1 MSFTRFS
8 YWLRGDRP
16 ELGPDQRER
25 LALETARN
33 RIFITGAMFV
43 VGFSWITYG
52 LVDASVLRQGN
63 EPAVASGTDTRELK
77 TERADIVDRSGMLL
91 ATDLP
96 TNSLYADARVVKDP
110 VESADQ
116 LLTVLP
122 DLDRDTL
129 IRHLSSRKAFVWL
142 RRNLTPEQQYEVNS
156 LGIPGLNFQRE
167 ERRVYPHGRLFSHL
181 LGFTDI
187 DNNGIAG
194 AEREFDNELRI
205 NNGPLELSLD
215 TRVQYALEEEVENA
229 METYSAVGA
238 AGLVMDVY
246 TGEVVAMTSL
256 PNFDPHRPGQ
266 APADARFNRSTLGVY
281 EMGSVFKLFN
291 TAIALETGTSTLNSV
306 YDATE
311 PLRIARFSIRD
322 YHAENRWL
330 TLPEILVHSSN
341 IGSARMAMAFGG
353 ENQQKYLKKLGMLD
367 KPQIELPEVG
377 GPLVPNPWREINTMT
392 ISFGHGLAVTPLQV
406 VSGISTIVNGGI
418 RRPATIL
425 KQDGAPAG
433 ERVFSQKTS
442 EQLRR
447 LMRLVVTEGSGK
459 KAEVAGYFLGGKTG
473 TSEKLVNG
481 RYVKN
486 ARMSTF
492 VAAFPMQDPK
502 YVVLVTL
509 DEPKG
514 TKETYG
520 FATAGWVSAPAVGK
534 VVTRIAPLLGIE
546 PANAK
551 APEIEQ
557 ALQIELR
564 KGERKLASF

>member
-33 RIFITGAMFV
+33 RIFITGAMFII
-43 VGFSWITYG
+43 GFCWITYG

-63 EPAVASGTDTRELK
+63 EPAVASGTDARELK
-77 TERADIVDRSGMLL
+77 TERADIIDRNGLLL

-110 VESADQ
+110 VESADL

-167 ERRVYPHGRLFSHL
+167 ERRVYPHGRLFSHV

-205 NNGPLELSLD
+205 NNGPLQLSLD
-215 TRVQYALEEEVENA
+215 TRVQFALEEEVENA

-246 TGEVVAMTSL
+246 TGEVIAMTSL

-330 TLPEILVHSSN
+330 TVPEILVHSSN

-353 ENQQKYLKKLGMLD
+353 ENQKKYLKKLGM
-367 KPQIELPEVG
+367 
-377 GPLVPNPWREINTMT
+377 
-392 ISFGHGLAVTPLQV
+392 A
-406 VSGISTIVNGGI
+406 
-418 RRPATIL
+418 
-425 KQDGAPAG
+425 
-433 ERVFSQKTS
+433 
-442 EQLRR
+442 
-447 LMRLVVTEGSGK
+447 
-459 KAEVAGYFLGGKTG
+459 
-473 TSEKLVNG
+473 
-481 RYVKN
+481 
-486 ARMSTF
+486 
-492 VAAFPMQDPK
+492 
-502 YVVLVTL
+502 
-509 DEPKG
+509 
-514 TKETYG
+514 
-520 FATAGWVSAPAVGK
+520 
-534 VVTRIAPLLGIE
+534 
-546 PANAK
+546 
-551 APEIEQ
+551 
-557 ALQIELR
+557 
-564 KGERKLASF
+564 

>member
-1 MSFTRFS
+1 MSLTRFS

-33 RIFITGAMFV
+33 RIFITGTMFII
-43 VGFSWITYG
+43 GFCWITYG

-77 TERADIVDRSGMLL
+77 TERADIVDRKGILL

-110 VESADQ
+110 VESTDL

-142 RRNLTPEQQYEVNS
+142 RRNLTPEQQYDVNS

-167 ERRVYPHGRLFSHL
+167 ERRVYPHGRLLSHV

-215 TRVQYALEEEVENA
+215 TRVQYALEEEVESA

-238 AGLVMDVY
+238 AGLVMDAY

-311 PLRIARFSIRD
+311 PLAIGGFRIRD

-353 ENQQKYLKKLGMLD
+353 ENQRKYLKKLGMLD

-406 VSGISTIVNGGI
+406 VSGISTLVNGGI

-442 EQLRR
+442 DLMRR
-447 LMRLVVTEGSGK
+447 LMRLVVTDGSGK

-551 APEIEQ
+551 APVIEQ

>member
-1 MSFTRFS
+1 MSLTRFS

-33 RIFITGAMFV
+33 RIFITGAMFII
-43 VGFSWITYG
+43 GFCWITYG
-52 LVDASVLRQGN
+52 LIDASVLRQGN

-77 TERADIVDRSGMLL
+77 TERADIIDRNGILL

-110 VESADQ
+110 VESADL

-129 IRHLSSRKAFVWL
+129 ISHLSSRKAFVWI
-142 RRNLTPEQQYEVNS
+142 RRNLTPEQQYDVNS

-167 ERRVYPHGRLFSHL
+167 ERRVYPHGRLFSHV

-215 TRVQYALEEEVENA
+215 TRVQYALAEEVESA

-291 TAIALETGTSTLNSV
+291 TAIALETGTSTLNSA

-311 PLRIARFSIRD
+311 PLAIGGFRIRD
-322 YHAENRWL
+322 YHGENRWL
-330 TLPEILVHSSN
+330 TLPEILVYSSN

-353 ENQQKYLKKLGMLD
+353 ETQRKYLKKLGMLD
-367 KPQIELPEVG
+367 KPQIEIPEVG
-377 GPLVPNPWREINTMT
+377 GPLVPNPWRDINTMT

-406 VSGISTIVNGGI
+406 VSGISTLVNGGI

-442 EQLRR
+442 ELLRR
-447 LMRLVVTEGSGK
+447 LMRLVVTDGSGK
-459 KAEVAGYFLGGKTG
+459 NAEVAGYFLGGKTG

>member
-1 MSFTRFS
+1 
-8 YWLRGDRP
+8 
-16 ELGPDQRER
+16 
-25 LALETARN
+25 
-33 RIFITGAMFV
+33 
-43 VGFSWITYG
+43 
-52 LVDASVLRQGN
+52 LRQGN
-63 EPAVASGTDTRELK
+63 EPEMASGSDTRELK
-77 TERADIVDRSGMLL
+77 TERADIVDRNGMLI

-96 TNSLYADARVVKDP
+96 TNSLYADARVIKDP
-110 VESADQ
+110 VGSADQ

-122 DLDRDTL
+122 ELDRDTL
-129 IRHLSSRKAFVWL
+129 IRHLSSQKAFVWI
-142 RRNLTPEQQYEVNS
+142 RRNLTPEQQYAVNS
-156 LGIPGLNFQRE
+156 LGVPGLNFQRE
-167 ERRVYPHGRLFSHL
+167 ERRVYPHGRLFAHV

-194 AEREFDNELRI
+194 VERKFDNELRI
-205 NNGPLELSLD
+205 NNGPLQLSLD
-215 TRVQYALEEEVENA
+215 TRIQYALEEEVESA
-229 METYSAVGA
+229 MKTYDAVGA
-238 AGLVMDVY
+238 TGMVMDIY
-246 TGEVVAMTSL
+246 TGEVLGMMSL
-256 PNFDPHRPGQ
+256 PDFDPHRPGQ
-266 APADARFNRSTLGVY
+266 APADARFNRATLGVY

-291 TAIALETGTSTLNSV
+291 TAIALETGTVNLQSM
-306 YDATE
+306 YDASQ
-311 PLRIARFSIRD
+311 PIRVGRFAISD
-322 YHAENRWL
+322 YRGENRWL
-330 TLPEILVHSSN
+330 SVAEIIKYSSN
-341 IGSARMAMAFGG
+341 IGSARIALDFGT
-353 ENQQKYLKKLGMLD
+353 ETQRKYLKKFGILD
-367 KPQIELPEVG
+367 TPKIELPEVG
-377 GPLVPNPWREINTMT
+377 SPLVPNPWREVNTMT

-406 VSGISTIVNGGI
+406 VSGISALANGGI
-418 RRPATIL
+418 LRPATIL

-433 ERVFSQKTS
+433 ERIISRQTS
-442 EQLRR
+442 DKMRR
-447 LMRLVVTEGSGK
+447 LMRLVVTDGSGK
-459 KAEVAGYFLGGKTG
+459 KAEVPGYFLGGKTG

-557 ALQIELR
+557 ALQIDLR

>member
-1 MSFTRFS
+1 MSFTRFT

-33 RIFITGAMFV
+33 RIFITGAMFII
-43 VGFSWITYG
+43 GFCWITYG

-63 EPAVASGTDTRELK
+63 EPAVASGTDARELK
-77 TERADIVDRSGMLL
+77 TERADIVDRNGILL

-129 IRHLSSRKAFVWL
+129 IRHLSSRKPFVWL

-156 LGIPGLNFQRE
+156 LGVPGLNFQRE
-167 ERRVYPHGRLFSHL
+167 ERRVYPHGRLFAHV

-194 AEREFDNELRI
+194 AERKFDNELRI
-205 NNGPLELSLD
+205 NNGPLQLSLD
-215 TRVQYALEEEVENA
+215 TRVQYALEEEVGSA

-238 AGLVMDVY
+238 AGLVMDIY

-266 APADARFNRSTLGVY
+266 APADARFNRATLGVY

-291 TAIALETGTSTLNSV
+291 TAIALETGTATLNSV

-330 TLPEILVHSSN
+330 TVPEILVHSSN

-353 ENQQKYLKKLGMLD
+353 DNQQKYLKKLGMLD
-367 KPQIELPEVG
+367 KPEIELPEVG
-377 GPLVPNPWREINTMT
+377 GPLVPSPWREINTMT
-392 ISFGHGLAVTPLQV
+392 IAFGHGLAVTPLQV
-406 VSGISTIVNGGI
+406 VSGISTIANGGI
-418 RRPATIL
+418 RRPATIV

-433 ERVFSQKTS
+433 ERVFSQQTS

>member
-1 MSFTRFS
+1 MSLTRFS

-33 RIFITGAMFV
+33 RIFITGAMFII
-43 VGFSWITYG
+43 GFCWITYG

-77 TERADIVDRSGMLL
+77 TERADIVDRNGMLL

-110 VESADQ
+110 VESADL

-129 IRHLSSRKAFVWL
+129 IRNLSSRKAFVWL

-167 ERRVYPHGRLFSHL
+167 ERRVYPHGRLLSHVV
-181 LGFTDI
+181 GFTDI

-215 TRVQYALEEEVENA
+215 TRVQYALEEEVETA

-246 TGEVVAMTSL
+246 TGEVIAMTSL

-306 YDATE
+306 FDATE
-311 PLRIARFSIRD
+311 PLAVGGFRIRD

-353 ENQQKYLKKLGMLD
+353 ENQRKYLKKLGMLD

-514 TKETYG
+514 TKETFG

-551 APEIEQ
+551 ASEIEQ

>member
-1 MSFTRFS
+1 MSLTRFS

-33 RIFITGAMFV
+33 RIFITGAMFII
-43 VGFSWITYG
+43 GFCWITYG
-52 LVDASVLRQGN
+52 LIDASVLRQGN

-77 TERADIVDRSGMLL
+77 TERADIVDRNGMLL

-110 VESADQ
+110 VESADL

-122 DLDRDTL
+122 DLDRDSL

-142 RRNLTPEQQYEVNS
+142 RRNLTPEQQYDVNS

-167 ERRVYPHGRLFSHL
+167 ERRVYPHGRLLSHV

-215 TRVQYALEEEVENA
+215 TRVQYALAEEVENA

-311 PLRIARFSIRD
+311 PLAIGGFRIRD
-322 YHAENRWL
+322 YHGENRWL

-353 ENQQKYLKKLGMLD
+353 ETQQKYLKKLGMLD

-377 GPLVPNPWREINTMT
+377 GPLVPNPWRDINTMT

-406 VSGISTIVNGGI
+406 VSGISTLVNGGI

-442 EQLRR
+442 ERLRR
-447 LMRLVVTEGSGK
+447 LMRLVVTDGSGK
-459 KAEVAGYFLGGKTG
+459 NAEVAGYFLGGKTG

-514 TKETYG
+514 TKETY
-520 FATAGWVSAPAVGK
+520 
-534 VVTRIAPLLGIE
+534 
-546 PANAK
+546 
-551 APEIEQ
+551 
-557 ALQIELR
+557 
-564 KGERKLASF
+564 

>member
-1 MSFTRFS
+1 MSLTRFS

-33 RIFITGAMFV
+33 RIFITGAMFII
-43 VGFSWITYG
+43 GFCWITYG
-52 LVDASVLRQGN
+52 LIDASVLRQGN

-77 TERADIVDRSGMLL
+77 TERADIVDRNGMLL

-96 TNSLYADARVVKDP
+96 TNSLYADARVVKAP
-110 VESADQ
+110 VESADL

-122 DLDRDTL
+122 DLDRDSL

-142 RRNLTPEQQYEVNS
+142 RRNLTPEQQYDVNS

-167 ERRVYPHGRLFSHL
+167 ERRVYPHGRLLSHV

-215 TRVQYALEEEVENA
+215 TRVQYALAEEVENA

-311 PLRIARFSIRD
+311 PLAIGGFRIRD
-322 YHAENRWL
+322 YHGENRWL

-353 ENQQKYLKKLGMLD
+353 ETQQKYLKKLGMLD

-377 GPLVPNPWREINTMT
+377 GPLVPNPWRDINTMT

-406 VSGISTIVNGGI
+406 VSGISTLVNGGI

-442 EQLRR
+442 ELLRR
-447 LMRLVVTEGSGK
+447 LMRLVVTDGSGK
-459 KAEVAGYFLGGKTG
+459 NAEVAGYFLGGKTG

>member
-16 ELGPDQRER
+16 ELGPEQRER
-25 LALETARN
+25 LAIETARN
-33 RIFITGAMFV
+33 RIFITGAMFII
-43 VGFSWITYG
+43 GFSWITYG

-77 TERADIVDRSGMLL
+77 TERADIVDRNGLLL

-96 TNSLYADARVVKDP
+96 TNSLYADARVIKDP
-110 VESADQ
+110 VGTADQ

-122 DLDRDTL
+122 DLDRDSL

-167 ERRVYPHGRLFSHL
+167 ERRVYPHGRLFAHA

-194 AEREFDNELRI
+194 VERKFDNELRI
-205 NNGPLELSLD
+205 NNGPLQLSLD
-215 TRVQYALEEEVENA
+215 TRVQYALDEEVSKA

-246 TGEVVAMTSL
+246 TGEVIAMTSL

-266 APADARFNRSTLGVY
+266 APADARFNRTTLGVY

-291 TAIALETGTSTLNSV
+291 TAIALDSGTSTLNSV

-311 PLRIARFSIRD
+311 PLRIARFAIRD

-330 TLPEILVHSSN
+330 TVPEILVHSSN

-353 ENQQKYLKKLGMLD
+353 ETQQKYLKKLGMLD

-418 RRPATIL
+418 RRPPTIL

-433 ERVFSQKTS
+433 ERVFSRTTS

-447 LMRLVVTEGSGK
+447 LMRLVVTDGSGK

>member
-1 MSFTRFS
+1 MSLTRFS

-33 RIFITGAMFV
+33 RIFITGAMFII
-43 VGFSWITYG
+43 GFCWITYG
-52 LVDASVLRQGN
+52 LIDASVLRQGN

-77 TERADIVDRSGMLL
+77 TERADIVDRNGMLL

-110 VESADQ
+110 VESADL

-167 ERRVYPHGRLFSHL
+167 ERRVYPHGRLLSHV

-215 TRVQYALEEEVENA
+215 TRVQYALAEEVENA

-311 PLRIARFSIRD
+311 PLAIGGFRIRD
-322 YHAENRWL
+322 YHGENRWL

-353 ENQQKYLKKLGMLD
+353 ETQQKYLKKLGMLD

-377 GPLVPNPWREINTMT
+377 GPLVPNPWRDINTMT

-406 VSGISTIVNGGI
+406 VSGISTLVNGGI

-442 EQLRR
+442 ELLRR
-447 LMRLVVTEGSGK
+447 LMRLVVTDGSGK
-459 KAEVAGYFLGGKTG
+459 NAEVAGYFLGGKTG

>member
-1 MSFTRFS
+1 MSFMRFS

-16 ELGPDQRER
+16 ELRPEQRER
-25 LALETARN
+25 LAIETARN
-33 RIFITGAMFV
+33 RIFITGAMFI
-43 VGFSWITYG
+43 VGFTWISYG
-52 LVDASVLRQGN
+52 LLDASVLRQGN

-77 TERADIVDRSGMLL
+77 TERADIIDRNGILL

-110 VESADQ
+110 VESADL
-116 LLTVLP
+116 LLTALP

-142 RRNLTPEQQYEVNS
+142 RRNLTPEQQYQVNS

-167 ERRVYPHGRLFSHL
+167 ERRVYPHGRLFAHT

-194 AEREFDNELRI
+194 VEREFDNELRI
-205 NNGPLELSLD
+205 NNGPLQLSLD
-215 TRVQYALEEEVENA
+215 TRVQYALEEEVQKA
-229 METYSAVGA
+229 METYSAAGA

-246 TGEVVAMTSL
+246 TGEVIGMTSL
-256 PNFDPHRPGQ
+256 PDFDPHRPGQ
-266 APADARFNRSTLGVY
+266 APADARFNRTTLGVY

-291 TAIALETGTSTLNSV
+291 TSIALETGSANLNSV
-306 YDATE
+306 FDATE
-311 PLRIARFSIRD
+311 PLRIARFAIRD

-330 TLPEILVHSSN
+330 TVPEILVHSSN

-353 ENQQKYLKKLGMLD
+353 ETQQKYLKKLGMLE
-367 KPQIELPEVG
+367 KPEIELPEVG
-377 GPLVPNPWREINTMT
+377 GPLLPHPWREINTMT
-392 ISFGHGLAVTPLQV
+392 ISYGHGIAVTPLQV
-406 VSGISTIVNGGI
+406 VNGISTIVNGGI
-418 RRPATIL
+418 RRPSTIV

-433 ERVFSQKTS
+433 ERVFSRKTS
-442 EQLRR
+442 DLMRR
-447 LMRLVVTEGSGK
+447 LMRLVVTDGSGK

>member
-1 MSFTRFS
+1 MSLTRFS

-33 RIFITGAMFV
+33 RIFITGAMFII
-43 VGFSWITYG
+43 GFCWITYG
-52 LVDASVLRQGN
+52 LIDASVLRQGN

-77 TERADIVDRSGMLL
+77 TERADIVDRNGMLL

-110 VESADQ
+110 VESADL

-122 DLDRDTL
+122 DLDRDSL

-142 RRNLTPEQQYEVNS
+142 RRNLTPEQQYDVNS

-167 ERRVYPHGRLFSHL
+167 ERRVYPHGRLLSHV

-215 TRVQYALEEEVENA
+215 TRVQYALAEEVENA

-311 PLRIARFSIRD
+311 PLAIGGFRIRD
-322 YHAENRWL
+322 YHGENRWL

-353 ENQQKYLKKLGMLD
+353 ETQQKYLKKLGMLD

-377 GPLVPNPWREINTMT
+377 GPLVPNPWRDINTMT

-406 VSGISTIVNGGI
+406 VSGISTLVNGGI

-442 EQLRR
+442 ELLRR
-447 LMRLVVTEGSGK
+447 LMRLVVTDGSGK
-459 KAEVAGYFLGGKTG
+459 NAEVAGYFLGGKTG

>member
-33 RIFITGAMFV
+33 RIFITGAMFII
-43 VGFSWITYG
+43 GFCWITYG

-77 TERADIVDRSGMLL
+77 TERADIVDRNGILL

-156 LGIPGLNFQRE
+156 LGVPGLNFQRE
-167 ERRVYPHGRLFSHL
+167 ERRVYPHGRLFSHA

-194 AEREFDNELRI
+194 AERKFDNELRI

-215 TRVQYALEEEVENA
+215 TRVQYALEEEVESA

-291 TAIALETGTSTLNSV
+291 TAIALETGTATLNSV

-330 TLPEILVHSSN
+330 TVPEILVHSSN

-353 ENQQKYLKKLGMLD
+353 DNQQKYLKKLGMLD

-433 ERVFSQKTS
+433 ERVFSQQTS

>member
-33 RIFITGAMFV
+33 RIFITGAMFII
-43 VGFSWITYG
+43 GFSWITYG

-77 TERADIVDRSGMLL
+77 TERADIVDRNGMLL

-110 VESADQ
+110 VESADM
-116 LLTVLP
+116 LLTALP

-129 IRHLSSRKAFVWL
+129 IRHLSSRKAFVWI

-167 ERRVYPHGRLFSHL
+167 ERRVYPHGRLFSHV

-205 NNGPLELSLD
+205 NNGPLQLSLD
-215 TRVQYALEEEVENA
+215 TRVQYALEEEIEQA

-238 AGLVMDVY
+238 AGLVMDIY
-246 TGEVVAMTSL
+246 TGEVIGMTSL

-311 PLRIARFSIRD
+311 PLRVARFAIRD

-330 TLPEILVHSSN
+330 TVPEILVHSSN
-341 IGSARMAMAFGG
+341 IGSARMALAFGG
-353 ENQQKYLKKLGMLD
+353 EAQRSYLKKLGMLD
-367 KPQIELPEVG
+367 KPEIELPEVG
-377 GPLVPNPWREINTMT
+377 GPLVPSPWRDINTMT

-406 VSGISTIVNGGI
+406 VSGISTIANGGI

-442 EQLRR
+442 ETLRR

>member
-1 MSFTRFS
+1 MSFHRFS

-16 ELGPDQRER
+16 ELSPDQRER
-25 LALETARN
+25 HAIETARN
-33 RIFITGAMFV
+33 RIFITGAMFA
-43 VGFSWITYG
+43 VGFVWITAG
-52 LVDASVLRQGN
+52 LVDATVLRQGN
-63 EPAVASGTDTRELK
+63 EPEMASGSDTRELK
-77 TERADIVDRSGMLL
+77 TERADIVDRNGMLI

-96 TNSLYADARVVKDP
+96 TNSLYADARVIKDP
-110 VESADQ
+110 VGSADQ

-122 DLDRDTL
+122 ELDRDTL
-129 IRHLSSRKAFVWL
+129 IRHLSSQKAFVWI
-142 RRNLTPEQQYEVNS
+142 RRNLTPEQQYAVNS
-156 LGIPGLNFQRE
+156 LGVPGLNFQRE
-167 ERRVYPHGRLFSHL
+167 ERRVYPHGRLFAHV

-194 AEREFDNELRI
+194 AERKFDNELRI
-205 NNGPLELSLD
+205 NNGPLQLSLD
-215 TRVQYALEEEVENA
+215 TRIQYALEEEVENA
-229 METYSAVGA
+229 MKTYDAVGA
-238 AGLVMDVY
+238 TGMVMDIY
-246 TGEVVAMTSL
+246 TGEVLGMMSL
-256 PNFDPHRPGQ
+256 PDFDPHRPGQ
-266 APADARFNRSTLGVY
+266 APADARFNRATLGVY

-291 TAIALETGTSTLNSV
+291 TAIALETGTVNLQSM
-306 YDATE
+306 YDASQ
-311 PLRIARFSIRD
+311 PIRVGRFAISD
-322 YHAENRWL
+322 YRGENRWL
-330 TLPEILVHSSN
+330 SVSEIIKYSSN
-341 IGSARMAMAFGG
+341 IGSARIALDFGT
-353 ENQQKYLKKLGMLD
+353 ETQRKYLKKFGILD
-367 KPQIELPEVG
+367 TPQIELPEVG
-377 GPLVPNPWREINTMT
+377 SPLVPNPWREVNTMT

-406 VSGISTIVNGGI
+406 VSGISALANGGI
-418 RRPATIL
+418 LRPATIL

-433 ERVFSQKTS
+433 ERIISRQTS
-442 EQLRR
+442 DKMRR
-447 LMRLVVTEGSGK
+447 LMRLVVTDGSGK
-459 KAEVAGYFLGGKTG
+459 KAEVPGYFLGGKTG

-557 ALQIELR
+557 ALHIDLR

>member
-33 RIFITGAMFV
+33 RIFITGAMFII
-43 VGFSWITYG
+43 GFSWITYG

-77 TERADIVDRSGMLL
+77 TERADIVDRNGMLL

-110 VESADQ
+110 VKSADM
-116 LLTVLP
+116 LLTALP

-167 ERRVYPHGRLFSHL
+167 ERRVYPHGRLFSHV

-205 NNGPLELSLD
+205 NNGPLQLSLD
-215 TRVQYALEEEVENA
+215 TRVQYALEEEIEQA

-238 AGLVMDVY
+238 AGLVMDIY
-246 TGEVVAMTSL
+246 TGEVIGMTSL

-311 PLRIARFSIRD
+311 PLRVARFAIRD

-330 TLPEILVHSSN
+330 TVPEILVHSSN
-341 IGSARMAMAFGG
+341 IGSARMALAFGG
-353 ENQQKYLKKLGMLD
+353 EAQRSYLKKLGMLD
-367 KPQIELPEVG
+367 KPEIELPEVG
-377 GPLVPNPWREINTMT
+377 GPLVPSPWRDINTMT

-406 VSGISTIVNGGI
+406 VSGISTIANGGI

-442 EQLRR
+442 ETLRR

>member
-1 MSFTRFS
+1 MSLTRFS

-33 RIFITGAMFV
+33 RIFITGAMFII
-43 VGFSWITYG
+43 GFCWITYG
-52 LVDASVLRQGN
+52 LIDASVLRQGN

-77 TERADIVDRSGMLL
+77 TERADIVDRNGMLL

-110 VESADQ
+110 VESADL

-122 DLDRDTL
+122 DLDRDSL

-142 RRNLTPEQQYEVNS
+142 RRNLTPEQQYDVNS

-167 ERRVYPHGRLFSHL
+167 ERRVYPHGRLLSHV

-215 TRVQYALEEEVENA
+215 TRVQYALAEEVENA

-311 PLRIARFSIRD
+311 PLAIGGFRIRD
-322 YHAENRWL
+322 YHGENRWL

-353 ENQQKYLKKLGMLD
+353 ETQQQYLKKLGMLD

-377 GPLVPNPWREINTMT
+377 GPLVPNPWRDINTMT

-406 VSGISTIVNGGI
+406 VSGISTLVNGGI

-442 EQLRR
+442 ELLRR
-447 LMRLVVTEGSGK
+447 LMRLVVTDGSGK
-459 KAEVAGYFLGGKTG
+459 NAEVAGYFLGGKTG

>member
-1 MSFTRFS
+1 MSLTRFS

-33 RIFITGAMFV
+33 RIFITGAMFII
-43 VGFSWITYG
+43 GFCWITYG
-52 LVDASVLRQGN
+52 LIDASVLRQGN

-77 TERADIVDRSGMLL
+77 TERADIVDRNGMLL

-110 VESADQ
+110 VESADL

-122 DLDRDTL
+122 DLDRDSL

-142 RRNLTPEQQYEVNS
+142 RRNLTPEQQYDVNS

-167 ERRVYPHGRLFSHL
+167 ERRVYPHGRLLSHV

-215 TRVQYALEEEVENA
+215 TRVQYALAEEVENA

-311 PLRIARFSIRD
+311 PLAIGGFRIRD
-322 YHAENRWL
+322 YHGENRWL

-353 ENQQKYLKKLGMLD
+353 ENQRKYLKKLGMLD

-377 GPLVPNPWREINTMT
+377 GPLVPNPWRDINTMT

-406 VSGISTIVNGGI
+406 VSGISTLVNGGI

-442 EQLRR
+442 ELLRR
-447 LMRLVVTEGSGK
+447 LMRLVVTDGSGK
-459 KAEVAGYFLGGKTG
+459 NAEVAGYFLGGKTG

>member
-1 MSFTRFS
+1 MSLTRFS

-33 RIFITGAMFV
+33 RIFITGTMFII
-43 VGFSWITYG
+43 GFCWITYG

-77 TERADIVDRSGMLL
+77 TERADIVDRKGILL

-110 VESADQ
+110 VESADL

-142 RRNLTPEQQYEVNS
+142 RRNLTPEQQYDVNS

-167 ERRVYPHGRLFSHL
+167 ERRVYPHGRLLSHV

-215 TRVQYALEEEVENA
+215 TRVQYALEEEVESA

-238 AGLVMDVY
+238 AGLVMDAY

-311 PLRIARFSIRD
+311 PLAIGGFRIRD

-353 ENQQKYLKKLGMLD
+353 ENQRKYLKKLGMLD

-406 VSGISTIVNGGI
+406 VSGISTLVNGGI

-442 EQLRR
+442 DLMRR
-447 LMRLVVTEGSGK
+447 LMRLVVTDGSGK

-551 APEIEQ
+551 APVIEQ

>member
-33 RIFITGAMFV
+33 RIFITGAMFII
-43 VGFSWITYG
+43 GFCWITYG

-77 TERADIVDRSGMLL
+77 TERADIVDRNGMLL

-110 VESADQ
+110 VGSADL
-116 LLTVLP
+116 LLTALP
-122 DLDRDTL
+122 GLDRDTL
-129 IRHLSSRKAFVWL
+129 IRNLSSRKAFVWL

-167 ERRVYPHGRLFSHL
+167 ERRIYPHGRLFSHV

-215 TRVQYALEEEVENA
+215 TRVQYALEEEVATA

-306 YDATE
+306 YDASE
-311 PLRIARFSIRD
+311 PLPVAGFKIRD

-353 ENQQKYLKKLGMLD
+353 ENQRKYLKKLGMLD

-377 GPLVPNPWREINTMT
+377 GPLVPSPWREINTMT

-442 EQLRR
+442 ELLRR

>member
-1 MSFTRFS
+1 MSLTRFS

-33 RIFITGAMFV
+33 RIFITGAMFII
-43 VGFSWITYG
+43 GFCWITYG

-77 TERADIVDRSGMLL
+77 TERADIVDRKGILL

-110 VESADQ
+110 VESADL

-142 RRNLTPEQQYEVNS
+142 RRNLTPEQQYDVNS

-167 ERRVYPHGRLFSHL
+167 ERRVYPHGRLLSHV

-215 TRVQYALEEEVENA
+215 TRVQYALEEEVESA

-311 PLRIARFSIRD
+311 PLAIGGFRIRD

-353 ENQQKYLKKLGMLD
+353 ENQRKYLKKLGMLD

-442 EQLRR
+442 DLMRR
-447 LMRLVVTEGSGK
+447 LMRLVVTDGSGK

-514 TKETYG
+514 TKETFG

-551 APEIEQ
+551 APAIEQ

>member
-1 MSFTRFS
+1 MSLTRFS

-33 RIFITGAMFV
+33 RIFITGAMFII
-43 VGFSWITYG
+43 GFCWITYG
-52 LVDASVLRQGN
+52 LIDASVLRQGN

-77 TERADIVDRSGMLL
+77 TERADIVDRNGMLL

-110 VESADQ
+110 VESADL

-122 DLDRDTL
+122 DLDRDSL

-142 RRNLTPEQQYEVNS
+142 RRNLTPEQQYDVNS

-167 ERRVYPHGRLFSHL
+167 ERRVYPHGRLLSHV

-215 TRVQYALEEEVENA
+215 TRVQYALAEEVENA

-311 PLRIARFSIRD
+311 PLAIGGFRIRD
-322 YHAENRWL
+322 YHGENRWL

-353 ENQQKYLKKLGMLD
+353 ETQQKYLKKLGMLD
-367 KPQIELPEVG
+367 KPEIELPEVG
-377 GPLVPNPWREINTMT
+377 GPLVPNPWRDINTMT

-406 VSGISTIVNGGI
+406 VSGISTLVNGGI

-442 EQLRR
+442 ELLRR
-447 LMRLVVTEGSGK
+447 LMRLVVTDGSGK
-459 KAEVAGYFLGGKTG
+459 NAEVAGYFLGGKTG

>member
-33 RIFITGAMFV
+33 RIFITGAMFII
-43 VGFSWITYG
+43 GFSWITYG

-77 TERADIVDRSGMLL
+77 TERADIVDRNGMLL

-110 VESADQ
+110 VESADM
-116 LLTVLP
+116 LLTALP

-167 ERRVYPHGRLFSHL
+167 ERRVYPHGRLFSHV

-205 NNGPLELSLD
+205 NNGPLQLSLD
-215 TRVQYALEEEVENA
+215 TRVQYALEEEIEKA

-238 AGLVMDVY
+238 AGLVMDIY
-246 TGEVVAMTSL
+246 TGEVIGMTSL

-311 PLRIARFSIRD
+311 PLRVARFAIRD

-330 TLPEILVHSSN
+330 TVPEILVHSSN
-341 IGSARMAMAFGG
+341 IGSARMALAFGG
-353 ENQQKYLKKLGMLD
+353 EAQRSYLKKLGMLD
-367 KPQIELPEVG
+367 KPEIELPEVG
-377 GPLVPNPWREINTMT
+377 GPLVPSPWRDINTMT

-406 VSGISTIVNGGI
+406 VSGISTIANGGI

-442 EQLRR
+442 ETLRR

>member
-1 MSFTRFS
+1 MSLTRFS

-33 RIFITGAMFV
+33 RIFITGAMFII
-43 VGFSWITYG
+43 GFCWITYG

-77 TERADIVDRSGMLL
+77 TERADIVDRNGMLL

-110 VESADQ
+110 VESADL

-167 ERRVYPHGRLFSHL
+167 ERRVYPHGRLLSHA

-205 NNGPLELSLD
+205 NNGPLQLSLD
-215 TRVQYALEEEVENA
+215 TRVQYALEEEVETA

-246 TGEVVAMTSL
+246 TGEVIAMTSL

-311 PLRIARFSIRD
+311 PLAIGGFRIRD

-353 ENQQKYLKKLGMLD
+353 ENQRKYLKKLGMLD

>member
-1 MSFTRFS
+1 MSLTRFS

-33 RIFITGAMFV
+33 RIFITGAMFII
-43 VGFSWITYG
+43 GFCWITYG

-77 TERADIVDRSGMLL
+77 TERADIVDRNGMLL

-110 VESADQ
+110 VESADL

-122 DLDRDTL
+122 DLDRDSL

-167 ERRVYPHGRLFSHL
+167 ERRVYPHGRLLSHA

-215 TRVQYALEEEVENA
+215 TRVQYALEEEVETA

-246 TGEVVAMTSL
+246 TGEVIAMTSL

-311 PLRIARFSIRD
+311 PLAIGGFRIRD

-353 ENQQKYLKKLGMLD
+353 ENQRKYLKKLGMLD

-406 VSGISTIVNGGI
+406 VSGISTLVNGGI

-442 EQLRR
+442 ETLRR
-447 LMRLVVTEGSGK
+447 LMRLVVTDGSGK
-459 KAEVAGYFLGGKTG
+459 NAEVAGYFLGGKTG

>member
-1 MSFTRFS
+1 MSLTRFS

-33 RIFITGAMFV
+33 RIFITGAMFII
-43 VGFSWITYG
+43 GFCWITYG

-77 TERADIVDRSGMLL
+77 TERADIVDRNGMLL

-110 VESADQ
+110 VESADL

-167 ERRVYPHGRLFSHL
+167 ERRVYPHGRLLSHA

-205 NNGPLELSLD
+205 NNGPLQLSLD
-215 TRVQYALEEEVENA
+215 TRVQYALEEEVETA

-246 TGEVVAMTSL
+246 TGEVIAMTSL

-311 PLRIARFSIRD
+311 PLAIGGFRIRD

-353 ENQQKYLKKLGMLD
+353 ENQRKYLKKLGMLD

-392 ISFGHGLAVTPLQV
+392 ISFGHGLAITPLQV

>member
-1 MSFTRFS
+1 
-8 YWLRGDRP
+8 
-16 ELGPDQRER
+16 
-25 LALETARN
+25 
-33 RIFITGAMFV
+33 
-43 VGFSWITYG
+43 
-52 LVDASVLRQGN
+52 
-63 EPAVASGTDTRELK
+63 
-77 TERADIVDRSGMLL
+77 
-91 ATDLP
+91 
-96 TNSLYADARVVKDP
+96 
-110 VESADQ
+110 
-116 LLTVLP
+116 
-122 DLDRDTL
+122 
-129 IRHLSSRKAFVWL
+129 
-142 RRNLTPEQQYEVNS
+142 
-156 LGIPGLNFQRE
+156 
-167 ERRVYPHGRLFSHL
+167 
-181 LGFTDI
+181 
-187 DNNGIAG
+187 
-194 AEREFDNELRI
+194 
-205 NNGPLELSLD
+205 
-215 TRVQYALEEEVENA
+215 
-229 METYSAVGA
+229 
-238 AGLVMDVY
+238 
-246 TGEVVAMTSL
+246 
-256 PNFDPHRPGQ
+256 
-266 APADARFNRSTLGVY
+266 
-281 EMGSVFKLFN
+281 VFKLFN

-330 TLPEILVHSSN
+330 TVPEILVHSSN

-353 ENQQKYLKKLGMLD
+353 ENQKKYLKKLGMLD
-367 KPQIELPEVG
+367 KPEIELPEVG
-377 GPLVPNPWREINTMT
+377 GPLVPNPWREVNTMT

-406 VSGISTIVNGGI
+406 VNGISTIVNGGI
-418 RRPATIL
+418 RRPSTIL

>member
-8 YWLRGDRP
+8 YWLRGERP

-33 RIFITGAMFV
+33 RIFITGAMFII
-43 VGFSWITYG
+43 GFSWITYG

-77 TERADIVDRSGMLL
+77 TERADIVDRNGILL

-110 VESADQ
+110 VESADM
-116 LLTVLP
+116 LLTALP

-129 IRHLSSRKAFVWL
+129 IRNLSSRKAFVWI

-156 LGIPGLNFQRE
+156 LGVPGLNFQRE
-167 ERRVYPHGRLFSHL
+167 ERRVYPHGRLFSHV

-205 NNGPLELSLD
+205 NNGPLQLSLD
-215 TRVQYALEEEVENA
+215 TRVQYALEEEIEQA

-238 AGLVMDVY
+238 AGLVMDIY
-246 TGEVVAMTSL
+246 TGEVIGMTSL

-311 PLRIARFSIRD
+311 PLRVARFAIRD

-330 TLPEILVHSSN
+330 TVPEILVHSSN
-341 IGSARMAMAFGG
+341 IGSARMALAFGG
-353 ENQQKYLKKLGMLD
+353 EAQRSYLKKLGMLD
-367 KPQIELPEVG
+367 KPEIELPEVG
-377 GPLVPNPWREINTMT
+377 GPLVPSPWRDINTMT

-406 VSGISTIVNGGI
+406 VSGISTIANGGI

-442 EQLRR
+442 ETLRR

-492 VAAFPMQDPK
+492 VAAVPMQDPK

>member
-1 MSFTRFS
+1 MSLTRFS

-33 RIFITGAMFV
+33 RIFITGAMFII
-43 VGFSWITYG
+43 GFCWITYG

-77 TERADIVDRSGMLL
+77 TERADIVDRNGMLL

-110 VESADQ
+110 VESADL

-167 ERRVYPHGRLFSHL
+167 ERRVYPHGRLLSHA

-215 TRVQYALEEEVENA
+215 TRVQYALAEEVETA

-266 APADARFNRSTLGVY
+266 APADARFNRPTLGVY

-311 PLRIARFSIRD
+311 PLAIGGFRIRD

-353 ENQQKYLKKLGMLD
+353 ENQRKYLKKLGMLD

-442 EQLRR
+442 ELMRR

>member
-33 RIFITGAMFV
+33 RIFITGAMFII
-43 VGFSWITYG
+43 GFSWITYG

-77 TERADIVDRSGMLL
+77 TERADIVDRNGMLL

-110 VESADQ
+110 VESADM
-116 LLTVLP
+116 LLTALP

-129 IRHLSSRKAFVWL
+129 IRHLSSRKAFVWI

-156 LGIPGLNFQRE
+156 LGVPGLNFQRE
-167 ERRVYPHGRLFSHL
+167 ERRVYPHGRLFSHV

-205 NNGPLELSLD
+205 NNGPLQLSLD
-215 TRVQYALEEEVENA
+215 TRVQYALEEEIEQA

-238 AGLVMDVY
+238 AGLVMDIY
-246 TGEVVAMTSL
+246 TGEVIGMTSL

-311 PLRIARFSIRD
+311 PLRVARFAIRD

-330 TLPEILVHSSN
+330 TVPEILVHSSN
-341 IGSARMAMAFGG
+341 IGSARMALAFGG
-353 ENQQKYLKKLGMLD
+353 EAQRSYLKKLGMLD
-367 KPQIELPEVG
+367 KPEIELPEVG
-377 GPLVPNPWREINTMT
+377 GPLVPSPWRDINTMT

-406 VSGISTIVNGGI
+406 VSGISTIANGGI

-442 EQLRR
+442 ETLRR

>member
-33 RIFITGAMFV
+33 RIFITGAMFII
-43 VGFSWITYG
+43 GFSWITYG

-77 TERADIVDRSGMLL
+77 TERADIVDRNGILL

-110 VESADQ
+110 VESADM
-116 LLTVLP
+116 LLTALP

-129 IRHLSSRKAFVWL
+129 IRNLSSRKAFVWI

-156 LGIPGLNFQRE
+156 LGVPGLNFQRE
-167 ERRVYPHGRLFSHL
+167 ERRVYPHGRLFSHV

-205 NNGPLELSLD
+205 NNGPLQLSLD
-215 TRVQYALEEEVENA
+215 TRVQYALEEEIEQA

-238 AGLVMDVY
+238 AGLVMDIY
-246 TGEVVAMTSL
+246 TGEVIGMTSL

-311 PLRIARFSIRD
+311 PLRVARFAIRD

-330 TLPEILVHSSN
+330 TVPEILVHSSN
-341 IGSARMAMAFGG
+341 IGSARMALAFGG
-353 ENQQKYLKKLGMLD
+353 EAQRSYLKKLGMLD
-367 KPQIELPEVG
+367 KPEIELPEVG
-377 GPLVPNPWREINTMT
+377 GPLVPSPWRDINTMT

-406 VSGISTIVNGGI
+406 VSGISTIANGGI

-442 EQLRR
+442 ETLRR